1 MSKVNKSRQVS
12 EIIKCG
18 REPVYFFNNYA
29 KIQHPV
35 RGLIK
40 FDTYPFQDMCVQ
52 SFIDERFNIVL
63 KSRQLGMSTLSA
75 AYAVWLTLFQRDK
88 NVLIIATKLSV
99 AQNFITKVKTMIRS
113 LPKWLV
119 LPEIVTNNKQLIEF
133 SHGSSIK
140 AIPTSE
146 DAGRSEALSL
156 LIIDEAAFV
165 RNFDELW
172 MGLYPTISTGGRV
185 IILSTP
191 NGVGGQYYKLYT
203 DADAGLNEFKPIK
216 LPWDI
221 HPERDEA
228 WFNETTKN
236 LSTRQISQEYL
247 CDFASSGETFL
258 SHEDIEWVRQIIRPP
273 RERTGFDM
281 NVWIWEYPLS
291 EHDYLMTADIS
302 RGDSK
307 DFSTFHIIDITES
320 ECVAEYKGK
329 IPPDRFAELLSE
341 FGLKYNKALLCPEN
355 NSYGY
360 ATILKLKELDYPK
373 LYHKKRKAIYIG
385 DYVPPKETDLAG
397 FTTSGKTRNLILTKL
412 EEILRNKQVKVYSSR
427 FYEELKTFT
436 WSGNKASAMRGYNDD
451 LVISFAIAMWLYDAS
466 ADYSVNSKAINDA
479 MLKGMKFS
487 RNSYDDMPGAVLEG
501 RPHSSPSRDPN
512 VNPDINREK
521 SKRAPSEWNKQ
532 IKIMN
537 EHDWLLK

>member
-1 MSKVNKSRQVS
+1 MSKINKSRQIS
-12 EIIKCG
+12 EIVKCG
-18 REPVYFFNNYA
+18 KNPVYFFNSYM

-35 RGLIK
+35 KGLIK
-40 FDTYPFQDMCVQ
+40 FDTYPFQDSCVET
-52 SFIDERFNIVL
+52 FVEERFSIIL
-63 KSRQLGMSTLSA
+63 KSRQLGMSTLGA
-75 AYAVWLTLFQRDK
+75 AYATWLALFQKDK
-88 NVLIIATKLSV
+88 NILVIATKLSV

-113 LPKWLV
+113 LPAWLV

-203 DADAGLNEFKPIK
+203 DAEAGLNEFHAVR

-221 HPERDEA
+221 HPERNEE
-228 WFNETTKN
+228 WFKETTKN
-236 LSTRQISQEYL
+236 LSDRQISQEYL

-258 SHEDIEWVRQIIRPP
+258 SHENIEWIREICIPP
-273 RERTGFDM
+273 KERTGPDM
-281 NVWIWEYPLS
+281 NVWIWKYPLS
-291 EHDYLMTADIS
+291 EHSYVVSADIA

-307 DFSTFHIIDITES
+307 DFSTFHIIDVNEG

-329 IPPDRFAELLSE
+329 IPPDRFAELLNK
-341 FGLKYNKALLCPEN
+341 FGLKYNKALMCPEN

-360 ATILKLKELDYPK
+360 ATVLKLKELQYPNI
-373 LYHKKRKAIYIG
+373 YHKRRKSVFIG
-385 DYVPPKETDLAG
+385 NYVPTKDTDVAG

-412 EEILRNKQVKVYSSR
+412 EEILRNKQIKIYSTR
-427 FYEELKTFT
+427 FYEELKTFI
-436 WSGNKASAMRGYNDD
+436 WKGSRAQAMRGYNDD
-451 LVISFAIAMWLYDAS
+451 LVMSFAIAMWIYDAS
-466 ADYSVNSKAINDA
+466 GDHSKNSKVLNNA
-479 MLKGMKFS
+479 MLKAMKMTT
-487 RNSYDDMPGAVLEG
+487 NTYEDMPGAILEG
-501 RPHSSPSRDPN
+501 SPNNSKSSDARVNANKKKSQLPN
-512 VNPDINREK
+512 QWNRHL
-521 SKRAPSEWNKQ
+521 Q
-532 IKIMN
+532 VMN
-537 EHDWLLK
+537 DWDWVVK

>member
-1 MSKVNKSRQVS
+1 MSTNKSRQVS

-18 REPVYFFNNYA
+18 KDPVYFMNAYM

-35 RGLIK
+35 KGLIK
-40 FDTYPFQDMCVQ
+40 FDTFDFQDDCVGI
-52 SFIDERFNIVL
+52 FNKERFSIVL

-75 AYAVWLTLFQRDK
+75 GYAVWMALFQRDK
-88 NVLIIATKLSV
+88 NILIIATKLSV

-119 LPEIVTNNKQLIEF
+119 LPEIITNNKQLLEF

-140 AIPTSE
+140 AVPTSE

-191 NGVGGQYYKLYT
+191 NGVGGQYHKLYT
-203 DADAGLNEFKPIK
+203 DAEAGLNEFEAIK
-216 LPWDI
+216 LPWDV
-221 HPERDEA
+221 HPERDDE
-228 WFNETTKN
+228 WFSKTTKN
-236 LSTRQISQEYL
+236 LSKRQIAQEYL

-258 SHEDIEWVRQIIRPP
+258 SADDIEWIKLQITPP
-273 RERTGFDM
+273 KERAGPDM
-281 NVWIWEYPLS
+281 NVWIWKYPLT
-291 EHDYLMTADIS
+291 EHSYIMTADIS

-307 DFSTFHIIDITES
+307 DYSTFHIIDITEG

-329 IPPDRFAELLSE
+329 IPPDRFGEILYE

-355 NSYGY
+355 NSYGW
-360 ATILKLKELDYPK
+360 ATILKLKEMDYPN
-373 LYHKKRKAIYIG
+373 LYHKKRKSVFIG
-385 DYVPPKETDLAG
+385 NYVPAKNTDVAG

-412 EEILRNKQVKVYSSR
+412 EEVLRNKSLLIYSSR

-436 WSGNKASAMRGYNDD
+436 WRGNRAQAMKGHNDD
-451 LVISFAIAMWLYDAS
+451 LVMSLAIATWLYDAS
-466 ADYSVNSKAINDA
+466 ADYSNNTKVLNDA
-479 MLKGMKFS
+479 MLKAMKMT
-487 RNSYDDMPGAVLEG
+487 RNSYDDMPGAITEG
-501 RPHSSPSRDPN
+501 RPHSSKSRDPRTQ
-512 VNPDINREK
+512 PD
-521 SKRAPSEWNKQ
+521 SYKRNKLTGDSGKKVQ
-532 IKIMN
+532 IMKD
-537 EHDWLLK
+537 HDWLIK

>member
-1 MSKVNKSRQVS
+1 MAKINKQRQIS

-18 REPVYFFNNYA
+18 KDPVYFFNSHL

-40 FDTYPFQDMCVQ
+40 FDTYPFQDECVE
-52 SFIDERFNIVL
+52 SFLEERFNIIL
-63 KSRQLGMSTLSA
+63 KSRQLGMSTLVA

-88 NVLIIATKLSV
+88 NVLIIATKLSI

-133 SHGSSIK
+133 NHGSTIK

-203 DADAGLNEFKPIK
+203 DADAGLNEFNAIK
-216 LPWDI
+216 IPWDA
-221 HPERDEA
+221 HPERDHE
-228 WFNETTKN
+228 WFEKTTKN
-236 LSTRQISQEYL
+236 LSDRQISQEYL

-258 SHEDIEWVRQIIRPP
+258 SARDIEWIRHIAIPP
-273 RERTGFDM
+273 KERAGHDM
-281 NVWIWEYPLS
+281 NVWIWKYPLS
-291 EHDYLMTADIS
+291 EHNYIITADIA

-307 DFSTFHIIDITES
+307 DFSTFHIIDVNEG

-329 IPPDRFAELLSE
+329 IPPDRFAEMLHE
-341 FGLKYNKALLCPEN
+341 YGMKYNKALLCPEN

-360 ATILKLKELDYPK
+360 ATILKLKELQYPN
-373 LYHKKRKAIYIG
+373 LYHKKRKSIFLGGYI
-385 DYVPPKETDLAG
+385 PPNDTDLAG
-397 FTTSGKTRNLILTKL
+397 FTTSGKTRNLILAKL
-412 EEILRNKQVKVYSSR
+412 EEVLRNKQIAVYSTR

-436 WSGNKASAMRGYNDD
+436 WTGNKAQAMKGYNDD
-451 LVISFAIAMWLYDAS
+451 LVISFAIAAWLYDSSSEYS
-466 ADYSVNSKAINDA
+466 ANSKTLNAA
-479 MLKGMKFS
+479 MLKAMKLT
-487 RNSYDDMPGAVLEG
+487 RNSYDDMPGAITDG
-501 RPHSSPSRDPN
+501 RPYSSTSRDPREH
-512 VNPDINREK
+512 PDSVKKNSLTRGLTT
-521 SKRAPSEWNKQ
+521 KQ
-532 IKIMN
+532 KIMS
-537 EHDWLLK
+537 EHDWVLK

>member
-1 MSKVNKSRQVS
+1 MAKINKSRQVS
-12 EIIKCG
+12 EIVKCG
-18 REPVYFFNNYA
+18 KDPQYFMNSYM

-40 FDTYPFQDMCVQ
+40 FDTYQFQDDCVET
-52 SFIDERFNIVL
+52 FNEERFSIVL

-75 AYAVWLTLFQRDK
+75 AYAVWLALFQRDK
-88 NVLIIATKLSV
+88 NILIIATKLSV
-99 AQNFITKVKTMIRS
+99 AQNFISKVKTMIKS
-113 LPKWLV
+113 LPAWLV
-119 LPEIVTNNKQLIEF
+119 LPEIISNNKQLIEF

-203 DADAGLNEFKPIK
+203 DAEAGLNEFTAIK
-216 LPWDI
+216 LPWDV
-221 HPERDEA
+221 HPERGQD
-228 WFNETTKN
+228 WFDQTTKN
-236 LSTRQISQEYL
+236 LSDRQIAQEYL

-258 SHEDIEWVRQIIRPP
+258 TNNDIEWVRTSTKPP
-273 RERTGFDM
+273 RERTGFDN
-281 NVWIWEYPLS
+281 NVWLWEYPLS
-291 EHDYLMTADIS
+291 EHTYVMSADVA

-307 DFSTFHIIDITES
+307 DYSTFHIIDMDEG

-341 FGLKYNKALLCPEN
+341 FGKRYNDALLCPEN

-360 ATILKLKELDYPK
+360 ATILKLKEIQYPN
-373 LYHKKRKAIYIG
+373 LYHKRRKAVYVG
-385 DYVPPKETDLAG
+385 DYVPPKDTDIAG
-397 FTTSGKTRNLILTKL
+397 FTTSGKTRNLILSKL
-412 EEILRNKQVKVYSSR
+412 EEVLRNKLIRVYSTR

-436 WSGNKASAMRGYNDD
+436 WKNNKAQAMRGYNDD
-451 LVISFAIAMWLYDAS
+451 LVMSFAIAMWLYDS
-466 ADYSVNSKAINDA
+466 GDGHSKSSKGLNEA
-479 MLKGMKFS
+479 MLKAMKVT
-487 RNSYDDMPGAVLEG
+487 RNSYDDMPNAIIEG
-501 RPHSSPSRDPN
+501 RPHSAGSRDPKT
-512 VNPDINREK
+512 NPDPHKKHNVTGN
-521 SKRAPSEWNKQ
+521 WNNKL
-532 IKIMN
+532 KIMN
-537 EHDWLLK
+537 DWDWIYKS

>member
-1 MSKVNKSRQVS
+1 MAKINKSRQVS
-12 EIIKCG
+12 EIVKCG
-18 REPVYFFNNYA
+18 KDPQYFMNSYM

-35 RGLIK
+35 KGLIK
-40 FDTYPFQDMCVQ
+40 FDTFPFQDDCVEI
-52 SFIDERFNIVL
+52 FNEERFSIVL

-75 AYAVWLTLFQRDK
+75 AYAVWLALFQRDK
-88 NVLIIATKLSV
+88 NILIIATKLSV
-99 AQNFITKVKTMIRS
+99 AQNFISKVKTMIKS
-113 LPKWLV
+113 LPAWLV

-203 DADAGLNEFKPIK
+203 DAEAGLNEFKAIK
-216 LPWDI
+216 IPWDS
-221 HPERDEA
+221 HPERGQE
-228 WFNETTKN
+228 WFDQTTKN
-236 LSTRQISQEYL
+236 LSDRQIAQEYL

-258 SHEDIEWVRQIIRPP
+258 TSRDIEWVREMATPP
-273 RERTGFDM
+273 KERTGFDN
-281 NVWIWEYPLS
+281 NVWIWEYPLT
-291 EHDYLMTADIS
+291 EHTYIMSADVS

-307 DFSTFHIIDITES
+307 DYSSFHIIDMDEG

-341 FGLKYNKALLCPEN
+341 FGKRYNNALLCPEN

-360 ATILKLKELDYPK
+360 ATILKLKEIQYPNI
-373 LYHKKRKAIYIG
+373 YHKRRKAVYVG
-385 DYVPPKETDLAG
+385 DYVPSKDTDIAG
-397 FTTSGKTRNLILTKL
+397 FTTSGKTRNLILSKL
-412 EEILRNKQVKVYSSR
+412 EEVLRNKLIRVYSTR

-436 WSGNKASAMRGYNDD
+436 WKNNKAQAMKGYNDD
-451 LVISFAIAMWLYDAS
+451 LVISFAIAMWLYDS
-466 ADYSVNSKAINDA
+466 GDGYSKSSKGLNDA
-479 MLKGMKFS
+479 MLKAMKVT
-487 RNSYDDMPGAVLEG
+487 RNSYDDMPNAIIEG
-501 RPHSSPSRDPN
+501 RPHSAGSRDPKT
-512 VNPDINREK
+512 NPDPHKKHNVTGN
-521 SKRAPSEWNKQ
+521 WNNKL
-532 IKIMN
+532 KIMN
-537 EHDWLLK
+537 EWDWIYKS

>member
-1 MSKVNKSRQVS
+1 MAKINKQRQIS

-18 REPVYFFNNYA
+18 KDPVYFFNSHL

-40 FDTYPFQDMCVQ
+40 FDTYPFQDECVE
-52 SFIDERFNIVL
+52 SFLEERFNIIL
-63 KSRQLGMSTLSA
+63 KSRQLGMSTLVA

-88 NVLIIATKLSV
+88 NVLIIATKLSI

-133 SHGSSIK
+133 NHGSTIK

-203 DADAGLNEFKPIK
+203 DADAGLNEFNAIK
-216 LPWDI
+216 IQWDA
-221 HPERDEA
+221 HPERDHE
-228 WFNETTKN
+228 WFEKTTKN
-236 LSTRQISQEYL
+236 LSDRQISQEYL

-258 SHEDIEWVRQIIRPP
+258 SARDIEWIRHIAIPP
-273 RERTGFDM
+273 KERAGHDM
-281 NVWIWEYPLS
+281 NVWIWKYPLS
-291 EHDYLMTADIS
+291 EHNYIITADIA

-307 DFSTFHIIDITES
+307 DFSTFHIIDVNEG

-329 IPPDRFAELLSE
+329 IPPDRFAEMLHE
-341 FGLKYNKALLCPEN
+341 YGMKYNKALLCPEN

-360 ATILKLKELDYPK
+360 ATILKLKELQYPN
-373 LYHKKRKAIYIG
+373 LYHKKRKSIFLGGYI
-385 DYVPPKETDLAG
+385 PPNDTDLAG
-397 FTTSGKTRNLILTKL
+397 FTTSGKTRNLILAKL
-412 EEILRNKQVKVYSSR
+412 EEVLRNKQIAVYSTR

-436 WSGNKASAMRGYNDD
+436 WTGNKAQAMKGYNDD
-451 LVISFAIAMWLYDAS
+451 LVISFAIAAWLYDSSSEYS
-466 ADYSVNSKAINDA
+466 ANSKTLNAA
-479 MLKGMKFS
+479 MLKAMKLT
-487 RNSYDDMPGAVLEG
+487 RNSYDDMPGAITDG
-501 RPHSSPSRDPN
+501 RPYSSTSRDPREH
-512 VNPDINREK
+512 PDSVKKNSLTRGLTT
-521 SKRAPSEWNKQ
+521 KQ
-532 IKIMN
+532 KIMS
-537 EHDWLLK
+537 EHDWVLK

>member
-1 MSKVNKSRQVS
+1 MSKINKSRQVS
-12 EIIKCG
+12 EIVKCG
-18 REPVYFFNNYA
+18 RDPVYFFNSYA

-52 SFIDERFNIVL
+52 SFIDERFNIIL

-203 DADAGLNEFKPIK
+203 DADAGLNEFTPIK
-216 LPWDI
+216 LQWDI
-221 HPERDEA
+221 HPERDKA
-228 WFNETTKN
+228 WFDETTKN
-236 LSTRQISQEYL
+236 LSSRQISQEYL

-258 SHEDIEWVRQIIRPP
+258 SHEDIEWIRQIERPP
-273 RERTGFDM
+273 RERTGLDM

-291 EHDYLMTADIS
+291 EHDYIMTADIA

-307 DFSTFHIIDITES
+307 DFSTFHIIDVTEG

-360 ATILKLKELDYPK
+360 ATILKLKELDYPR
-373 LYHKKRKAIYIG
+373 LYHKKRKAIFIG

-412 EEILRNKQVKVYSSR
+412 EEILRNKQVRIYSSR

-436 WSGNKASAMRGYNDD
+436 WSGNKARAMKGYNDD

-479 MLKGMKFS
+479 MLKGMKFA
-487 RNSYDDMPGAVLEG
+487 RNSYDDMPGAILEG

-512 VNPDINREK
+512 INPDINREK
-521 SKRAPSEWNKQ
+521 SKRAPSEWNNQ